1 MRLVSDS
8 CERAVSVHVTA
19 DSSAEIPTEDITRAI
34 VVLRGRKVL
43 LDAEL
48 AVLYGVTTK
57 RFNEQ
62 IRRNQRRFP
71 PDFMFQ
77 LTEAEHEALRSH
89 FATSN
94 SVSPGRGGRR
104 YLPYVFTEHGAI
116 MAATVLNSPR
126 AIEMSVYVVR
136 AFVKLREVLS
146 SNHVLSRKL
155 DELEQRL
162 TKRLD
167 EHDEAIQAILSAIR
181 ELMNPPPTTRAIGF
195 TAVLD
200 DDS

>member
-1 MRLVSDS
+1 MSATSKQPSARRL
-8 CERAVSVHVTA
+8 EETAVES
-19 DSSAEIPTEDITRAI
+19 ITRSI
-34 VVLRGRKVL
+34 VVLRGRRVV

-48 AVLYGVTTK
+48 AALYGVTTK
-57 RFNEQ
+57 RLNEQ
-62 IRRNQRRFP
+62 IRRNQERFP

-77 LTEAEHEALRSH
+77 LTEEEHRALRSH

-94 SVSPGRGGRR
+94 SVGPGRGGRR

-136 AFVKLREVLS
+136 AFVKLRELLS
-146 SNHVLSRKL
+146 SNRVLSRKL
-155 DELEQRL
+155 DELEQKL

-167 EHDEAIQAILSAIR
+167 EHDDAIKAILSAIR
-181 ELMNPPPTTRAIGF
+181 ELTNPLSVTRAIGF

-200 DDS
+200 DPS

>member
-1 MRLVSDS
+1 MN
-8 CERAVSVHVTA
+8 AA
-19 DSSAEIPTEDITRAI
+19 AAQASAPHSAQVPVEDITRAI

-43 LDAEL
+43 LDTEL
-48 AVLYGVTTK
+48 AALYGVTTK
-57 RFNEQ
+57 RFNQQ
-62 IRRNQRRFP
+62 IRRNQERFP
-71 PDFMFQ
+71 LDFMFQ
-77 LTEAEHEALRSH
+77 LTEEEHEALRLR

-94 SVSPGRGGRR
+94 IVSSGRGGRR
-104 YLPYVFTEHGAI
+104 YRPYVFTEHGAI

-136 AFVKLREVLS
+136 AFVKLRELLS
-146 SNHVLSRKL
+146 SNRVLSRKL

-167 EHDEAIQAILSAIR
+167 GHDEAIKAILSAIR
-181 ELMNPPPTTRAIGF
+181 ELTNPPPTTRAIGF

-200 DDS
+200 DPS

>member
-1 MRLVSDS
+1 
-8 CERAVSVHVTA
+8 
-19 DSSAEIPTEDITRAI
+19 
-34 VVLRGRKVL
+34 
-43 LDAEL
+43 
-48 AVLYGVTTK
+48 
-57 RFNEQ
+57 
-62 IRRNQRRFP
+62 
-71 PDFMFQ
+71 
-77 LTEAEHEALRSH
+77 
-89 FATSN
+89 
-94 SVSPGRGGRR
+94 
-104 YLPYVFTEHGAI
+104 
-116 MAATVLNSPR
+116 MAAMMLNSPR

-167 EHDEAIQAILSAIR
+167 EHDETIQAILSAIR

>member
-1 MRLVSDS
+1 M
-8 CERAVSVHVTA
+8 
-19 DSSAEIPTEDITRAI
+19 SS
-34 VVLRGRKVL
+34 
-43 LDAEL
+43 
-48 AVLYGVTTK
+48 VTTQ
-57 RFNEQ
+57 RLNEQ
-62 IRRNQRRFP
+62 IRRNQERFP

-77 LTEAEHEALRSH
+77 LTQAEHEALRLH

-94 SVSPGRGGRR
+94 GVGSGRGGRR

-116 MAATVLNSPR
+116 MAAMVLNSAS

-181 ELMNPPPTTRAIGF
+181 ELMNPPRTTRAIGF

-200 DDS
+200 DGC

>member
-1 MRLVSDS
+1 MRMYASMN
-8 CERAVSVHVTA
+8 
-19 DSSAEIPTEDITRAI
+19 AEPARDDAEGSEQAPLEDITRSI

-48 AVLYGVTTK
+48 AALYGVTTK

-62 IRRNQRRFP
+62 IKRNQERFP

-77 LTEAEHEALRSH
+77 LTEEEHRALRSH

-94 SVSPGRGGRR
+94 SASPGRGGRR
-104 YLPYVFTEHGAI
+104 YLPHVFTELGAI

-146 SNHVLSRKL
+146 SNRVLSRKL

-167 EHDEAIQAILSAIR
+167 NHDEAIQAILCAIR
-181 ELMNPPPTTRAIGF
+181 ELTNPPPTTRAIGF

-200 DDS
+200 DAS

>member
-1 MRLVSDS
+1 M
-8 CERAVSVHVTA
+8 
-19 DSSAEIPTEDITRAI
+19 SAGSASPAAEHSAQAPVENITRAI

-48 AVLYGVTTK
+48 AALYGVTTK
-57 RFNEQ
+57 RFNQQ
-62 IRRNQRRFP
+62 IRRNQERFP

-77 LTEAEHEALRSH
+77 LTEEEHRALRLH

-94 SVSPGRGGRR
+94 SVDSGRGGRR

-136 AFVKLREVLS
+136 AFVQLREVLS
-146 SNHVLSRKL
+146 SNRVLSRKL

-167 EHDEAIQAILSAIR
+167 DHDEAIKVILSAIR
-181 ELMNPPPTTRAIGF
+181 ELTNPPPTTRAIGF
-195 TAVLD
+195 TAVLGD
-200 DDS
+200 GS

>member
-1 MRLVSDS
+1 MN
-8 CERAVSVHVTA
+8 AASVHVTA
-19 DSSAEIPTEDITRAI
+19 ESSAEIPIEEISRAI

-48 AVLYGVTTK
+48 AILYGVTTK
-57 RFNEQ
+57 RFNQQ
-62 IRRNQRRFP
+62 IRRNQERFP

-77 LTEAEHEALRSH
+77 LTQAEHEALRLH

-94 SVSPGRGGRR
+94 GASSGRGGRR

-116 MAATVLNSPR
+116 MAATVLNSAS

>member
-1 MRLVSDS
+1 MNAASADV
-8 CERAVSVHVTA
+8 AA
-19 DSSAEIPTEDITRAI
+19 DSSAEIPIEDIARAI

-57 RFNEQ
+57 RFNQQ
-62 IRRNQRRFP
+62 IRRNQERFP

-77 LTEAEHEALRSH
+77 LTQAEHEALRLH

-94 SVSPGRGGRR
+94 GVDPGRGGRR

-116 MAATVLNSPR
+116 MAAMVLNSPR
-126 AIEMSVYVVR
+126 AVEMSVYVVR
-136 AFVKLREVLS
+136 AFVKLREVVS
-146 SNHVLSRKL
+146 ANNVLSRKL

-181 ELMNPPPTTRAIGF
+181 ELMNPPRPTRAIGF